1 MTTLHFSEKI
11 LPGFPLGADSRFPAM
26 RGMLNTIQP
35 DAEDGLRIGY
45 GLFHD
50 NLPYTMQDGY
60 EHREKENLR
69 FESIILENDFLKA
82 EFIPALGGRLW
93 SLFDKESKR
102 DLISDN
108 GAFLPGNLAIRN
120 AWFAGGIEYNCGRR
134 GHDVQTCSPRF
145 TALLQDSDG
154 TPVLRFYEIS
164 RDRLT
169 PFQTDFYLP
178 ENSRFLYMRAR
189 IVNPNDFEVPMYWWS
204 NLALPIPMGG
214 KLVAPA
220 ENAYVNVTENG
231 RQTLKKLALPI
242 VDGGIDA
249 SRPDKLYFTKE
260 LFFNLPDE
268 ARKFECVFDADGKGM
283 AFASTSRLI
292 GRKLFA
298 WGNSP
303 GGSHWQ
309 RSLLSDN
316 CPDYLEI
323 QGGLTKT
330 QFEHIP
336 MPPHAQ
342 WEWLEA
348 YGALNITGEQL
359 DLPWQQL
366 VEAAGSELE
375 KILPEKFLEDE
386 LVRTAAT
393 FALAPGK
400 VIVTGSGWA
409 ALEELRRGKKFQE
422 HLDFG
427 TVQSE
432 QHEWVS
438 LLQKN
443 IMPADLPPASFMV
456 QKEWQDMLANAPE
469 NWKSVMHLALGAFH
483 EKDFES
489 SLLLADKALAMQQNP
504 WTLYVKANV
513 LFALDRDQETASGLL
528 LQACRMMPDDLSLVE
543 ESLKMLMAMQYFET
557 GREIIALLPSEV
569 ADKPLFRCFLA
580 QICAKTG
587 EFATAEKL
595 LLGSDGKGI
604 ILPGVREGELSVTD
618 LFIKVKQELA
628 KQQGITLTENEIE
641 VPFNLDFRMFAK

>member
-1 MTTLHFSEKI
+1 
-11 LPGFPLGADSRFPAM
+11 
-26 RGMLNTIQP
+26 
-35 DAEDGLRIGY
+35 
-45 GLFHD
+45 
-50 NLPYTMQDGY
+50 Y

-93 SLFDKESKR
+93 SLFDKESGR

-145 TALLQDSDG
+145 TAVLQDSDG
-154 TPVLRFYEIS
+154 TPVVRFYEIS

-169 PFQTDFYLP
+169 PFQMDFYLP
-178 ENSRFLYMRAR
+178 ENSRFLYMRVR
-189 IVNPNDFEVPMYWWS
+189 IVNPNDHEVPMYWWS
-204 NLALPIPMGG
+204 NLALPIPVGG
-214 KLVAPA
+214 RLVAPA

-231 RQTLKKLALPI
+231 RQTLKKLSLPV

-249 SRPDKLYFTKE
+249 SRPDELYFTKE
-260 LFFNLPDE
+260 LFFNIPDE
-268 ARKFECVFDADGKGM
+268 ARKFECVFDADGRGM

-298 WGNSP
+298 WGSSA

-309 RSLLSDN
+309 RSLLSEK

-336 MPPHAQ
+336 MPAHAE

-348 YGALNITGEQL
+348 YGALSVSCEQL
-359 DLPWQQL
+359 NSPWQQL
-366 VEAAGSELE
+366 AAAAGEELE
-375 KILPEKFLEDE
+375 KVLPEKFLEAE
-386 LVRTAAT
+386 LARTAGT

-400 VIVTGSGWA
+400 VIVKGSGWA
-409 ALEELRRGKKFQE
+409 ALEELRRGKRFQE

-427 TVQSE
+427 GVQKE
-432 QHEWVS
+432 QSEWVS

-443 IMPADLPPASFMV
+443 IMPDDAPPASFMV
-456 QKEWQDMLANAPE
+456 QKEWQELLAAAPE

-483 EKDFES
+483 EKDFDTA
-489 SLLLADKALAMQQNP
+489 LLLADKAIALQSNP

-513 LFALDRDQETASGLL
+513 LFALGRDKDGAAQLL
-528 LQACRMMPDDLSLVE
+528 LEACSMLPHELSLAE
-543 ESLKMLMAMQYFET
+543 EALKMLMAMKNYDVA
-557 GREIIALLPSEV
+557 GNIISLLDKDV
-569 ADKPLFRCFLA
+569 AARPLFQCFMA
-580 QICAKTG
+580 QICAG
-587 EFATAEKL
+587 SGDFAAAEKL
-595 LLGSDGKGI
+595 LLGADGKGI
-604 ILPGVREGELSVTD
+604 VLPGVREGELSVTD
-618 LFIKVKQELA
+618 LFIRVKQELA
-628 KQQGITLTENEIE
+628 KKQDIE
-641 VPFNLDFRMFAK
+641 LKECDIDVPFNLDFRMFAK